1 MTHPIHPLQDSSA
14 FTELFEVHHL
24 SVFRYIYAC
33 SGGSLQEAEDLAAE
47 TFLRAWKARHRFEG
61 DQNSALGWLLTIA
74 RHLVIDAARRNKV
87 RSVDQSIADIDEWQ
101 ATHPLGYN
109 ISFENQAIH
118 REQVALLHA
127 KLSSLP
133 TGRRELLV
141 LRYVLGWQ
149 VKQIAAHLGLSENT
163 ASVYLRRALEQM
175 RRDWPPEEL

>member
-1 MTHPIHPLQDSSA
+1 M
-14 FTELFEVHHL
+14 
-24 SVFRYIYAC
+24 
-33 SGGSLQEAEDLAAE
+33 QEAEDLAAE